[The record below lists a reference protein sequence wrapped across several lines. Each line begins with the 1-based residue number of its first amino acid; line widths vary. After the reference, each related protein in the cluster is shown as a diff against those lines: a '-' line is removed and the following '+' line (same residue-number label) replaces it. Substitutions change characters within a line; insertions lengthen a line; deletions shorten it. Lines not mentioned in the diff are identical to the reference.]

1 MKGYFMRRLI
11 KEMFILGITAI
22 AVLYLLN
29 PTAGFLELIPDN
41 LPLLGNLDEAAATMI
56 ILNTLRYYGFDLER
70 LWGRRDQPKLT
81 DRL

>member
-56 ILNTLRYYGFDLER
+56 ILNTLRYYGLDLER